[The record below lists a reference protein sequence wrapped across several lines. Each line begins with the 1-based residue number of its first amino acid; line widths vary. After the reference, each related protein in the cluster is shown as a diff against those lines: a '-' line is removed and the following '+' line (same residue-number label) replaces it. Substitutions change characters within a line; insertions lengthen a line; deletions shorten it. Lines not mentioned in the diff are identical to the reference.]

1 MLRLQLLIL
10 GMFSFAHA
18 ASAQESSP
26 VPSALSVQY
35 EYVTLLAVGGGNA
48 FLDYGQAKELGK
60 QAPVTELEKDF
71 VAIQKL
77 PRAME
82 ALNYLSSRGWEY
94 VGMGNRQRSSGSTSA
109 GSFSI
114 STSTE
119 YLLRRRKQQ

>member
-1 MLRLQLLIL
+1 MIKLPLIAIGML
-10 GMFSFAHA
+10 SFAHA
-18 ASAQESSP
+18 AFAQESIP
-26 VPSALSVQY
+26 VTSSSTTQY
-35 EYVTLLAVGGGNA
+35 EYITLLSIGGGEA
-48 FLDYGQAKELGK
+48 FLDYGQLKELGK

-77 PRAME
+77 PRAMQ

-94 VGMGNRQRSSGSTSA
+94 VGMGNRQQSKGVTSS

-114 STSTE
+114 YTGTE